1 MKKFLL
7 FLLISI
13 FLFSNIPTAKAS
25 KKHIH
30 PEKDYQ
36 NQWCKIHH
44 GTTEV
49 ILHDKT
55 RVDCLTH
62 THAIEFDFAA
72 KWAESIGQALYY
84 AEVTNKKP
92 GIVLIIEDKTKDNK
106 YVKRANTIAK
116 EKPTLFKEIIDVY
129 MKKRNLTSLEE
140 AANAVNIGIDVL
152 KNFFYSPY
160 IT

>member
-1 MKKFLL
+1 M
-7 FLLISI
+7 
-13 FLFSNIPTAKAS
+13 
-25 KKHIH
+25 
-30 PEKDYQ
+30 
-36 NQWCKIHH
+36 
-44 GTTEV
+44 
-49 ILHDKT
+49 LHDKT

-140 AANAVNIGIDVL
+140 VANAVNIGIDVL

-160 IT
+160 ITQNIRLV